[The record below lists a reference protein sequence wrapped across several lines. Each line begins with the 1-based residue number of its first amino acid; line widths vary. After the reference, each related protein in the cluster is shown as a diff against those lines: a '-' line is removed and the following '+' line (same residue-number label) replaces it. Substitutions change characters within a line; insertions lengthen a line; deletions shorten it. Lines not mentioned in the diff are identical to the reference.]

1 MGPYCALVLDLTDI
15 QDGPGGKLCEQNYY
29 RKTLKTFIFP
39 LGIFKFYS
47 NYVIVFLHII
57 RLFEAYE
64 TWRNAYDKE
73 YKMEYKLRIYL
84 HGKNIYKERND
95 SSQGDR
101 FKESSLLTF
110 KFQSILY
117 LHLTL

>member
-1 MGPYCALVLDLTDI
+1 MKHGEMLMIKNTKWNK
-15 QDGPGGKLCEQNYY
+15 Q
-29 RKTLKTFIFP
+29 
-39 LGIFKFYS
+39 
-47 NYVIVFLHII
+47 
-57 RLFEAYE
+57 
-64 TWRNAYDKE
+64 
-73 YKMEYKLRIYL
+73 RIYL

>member
-1 MGPYCALVLDLTDI
+1 M
-15 QDGPGGKLCEQNYY
+15 
-29 RKTLKTFIFP
+29 
-39 LGIFKFYS
+39 
-47 NYVIVFLHII
+47 
-57 RLFEAYE
+57 FEAYE